1 MVKELTN
8 LYQVGKSEG
17 ELVSKVEVA
26 KKLLKKKINIEDI
39 MEITELSKEEIKQIR
54 KDF

>member
-17 ELVSKVEVA
+17 ISEGMMKVA
-26 KKLLKKKINIEDI
+26 KKLLTKNMDVDYIIEA
-39 MEITELSKEEIKQIR
+39 TELSKEEIKRI
-54 KDF
+54 